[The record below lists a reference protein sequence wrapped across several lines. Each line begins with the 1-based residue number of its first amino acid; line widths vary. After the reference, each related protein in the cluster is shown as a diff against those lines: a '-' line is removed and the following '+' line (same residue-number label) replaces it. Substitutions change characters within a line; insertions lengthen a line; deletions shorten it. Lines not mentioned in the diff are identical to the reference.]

1 MGAMRHRTKTKTASG
16 RASVRRTTGH
26 NPERLQA
33 LAKENRELKAG
44 LRHRTK
50 ELGFFL
56 SLAKALTSTL
66 ELKKVLK
73 VIMTRAQQLI
83 KAEAWALLL
92 LDEPANELYFDL
104 IQSKHEKILKSQR
117 IKPGQGAAGW
127 VARYNKPL
135 LVPDLSK
142 DDRFSTGIDLQIG
155 SPSRS
160 LLCVPIVNKKRTIG
174 VLEAVNKIGDGLFN
188 AQDLTLMVKL
198 IDQAEIAIERAYL
211 YQKMADLAVTDDLT
225 KLFNFR
231 YLDQTL
237 DIEIRRGQRYG
248 ANVSLIFLDMDY
260 FKQVNDRYGH
270 LMGSRVLIEV
280 AQILIQNLRD
290 VDIIARYGGDEF
302 VVVLPETPL
311 DVTYRIAQRLRVAL
325 REHTFLEAEGHPIT
339 LTASYGIA
347 NYPAHA
353 RNKKD
358 LIRLADQAMYRA
370 KNSGRDQICLA
381 EHPTTKPSSASTA
394 G

>member
-1 MGAMRHRTKTKTASG
+1 MGATRHNKKPASG
-16 RASVRRTTGH
+16 GTSGRRQADPGAD
-26 NPERLQA
+26 RLQA
-33 LAKENRELKAG
+33 LTQENRELKAG

-50 ELGFFL
+50 ELSFFL
-56 SLAKALTSTL
+56 GLAKALTSTL

-73 VIMTRAQQLI
+73 VIMARAQQAI
-83 KAEAWALLL
+83 RAEAWALLL
-92 LDEPANELYFDL
+92 VDEPANELYFDL
-104 IQSKHEKILKSQR
+104 VHSKHEKALKSQR
-117 IKPGQGAAGW
+117 IKPGQGAAWW
-127 VARYNKPL
+127 VIRYNKPL
-135 LVPDLSK
+135 LVQDVSK
-142 DDRFSTGIDLQIG
+142 DGRFTSGIDLQLG
-155 SPSRS
+155 SPTRS

-174 VLEAVNKIGDGLFN
+174 VLEAVNKTGDGPFDE
-188 AQDLTLMVKL
+188 QDLALLVKL
-198 IDQAEIAIERAYL
+198 VDQAEIAIERAYL

-237 DIEIRRGQRYG
+237 DIELRRGQRYG

-325 REHTFLEAEGHPIT
+325 RDHTFLEAEGHPIK

-347 NYPAHA
+347 SYPTHA

-381 EHPTTKPSSASTA
+381 EHPATKPASAA
-394 G
+394 GG

>member
-1 MGAMRHRTKTKTASG
+1 MGAARHKNTTA
-16 RASVRRTTGH
+16 VRRTANRRTAGS
-26 NPERLQA
+26 NVNRVQA
-33 LAKENRELKAG
+33 LTRENRELKAG
-44 LRHRTK
+44 LRYRTK

-92 LDEPANELYFDL
+92 VDEAADELYFDL
-104 IQSKHEKILKSQR
+104 IHSKHEKSLKSQR
-117 IKPGQGAAGW
+117 LKSGQGAAGW
-127 VARYNKPL
+127 VVRYNKPL

-142 DDRFSTGIDLQIG
+142 DDRFAGGIDLQIG

-174 VLEAVNKIGDGLFN
+174 VLEAVNKTGDGPFN
-188 AQDLTLMVKL
+188 DQDLTLLVKM

-347 NYPAHA
+347 SYPTHA

-381 EHPTTKPSSASTA
+381 EHPTTKPASAP
-394 G
+394 GG

>member
-1 MGAMRHRTKTKTASG
+1 MGATRKKTNTPSRRAPIRLTAGAGSD
-16 RASVRRTTGH
+16 RVQ
-26 NPERLQA
+26 L
-33 LAKENRELKAG
+33 LARENRELKAG
-44 LRHRTK
+44 LRNRTR

-73 VIMTRAQQLI
+73 VIMSRAQQLI

-92 LDEPANELYFDL
+92 VDEPADELYFDL
-104 IQSKHEKILKSQR
+104 IHSKHEKMLKSQR
-117 IKPGQGAAGW
+117 LKSGQGAAGW
-127 VARYNKPL
+127 VVRYNKPL

-142 DDRFSTGIDLQIG
+142 EGRFSSGVDLQIG

-174 VLEAVNKIGDGLFN
+174 GLEAVNKTGDGPFDE
-188 AQDLTLMVKL
+188 QDLALLVKL
-198 IDQAEIAIERAYL
+198 VDQAEIAIERAYL

-237 DIEIRRGQRYG
+237 DIELRRGQRYG

-325 REHTFLEAEGHPIT
+325 REHAFLEAEGHPIK

-347 NYPAHA
+347 SYPTHA

-381 EHPTTKPSSASTA
+381 EHPTTKPAAAA
-394 G
+394 GG

>member
-1 MGAMRHRTKTKTASG
+1 MRSAKRAGAGKQAGRGASSPKPVSADG
-16 RASVRRTTGH
+16 GGKRET
-26 NPERLQA
+26 
-33 LAKENRELKAG
+33 LAQENRRLRAEL
-44 LRHRTK
+44 RQRTR
-50 ELGFFL
+50 ELNFFL
-56 SLAKALTSTL
+56 NSAKALTSTL
-66 ELKKVLK
+66 ELKKVLR
-73 VIMTRAQQLI
+73 VIMARAQQLI
-83 KAEAWALLL
+83 RAEAWALLL
-92 LDEPANELYFDL
+92 VDEPTGELTFEL
-104 IQSKHEKILKSQR
+104 LESKHEKSLKSQR
-117 IKPGQGAAGW
+117 VKPGQGAAGW
-127 VARYNKPL
+127 VAAHGQPL
-135 LVPDLSK
+135 LVVDLAK
-142 DDRFSTGIDLQIG
+142 EPRFANGADSQIG

-160 LLCVPIVNKKRTIG
+160 LLCVPIMNKKRTVG
-174 VLEAVNKIGDGLFN
+174 VIEAANKSGNGPFN
-188 AQDLTLMVKL
+188 EQDLNLLVKL
-198 IDQAEIAIERAYL
+198 VEQAEIAIERAYL

-248 ANVSLIFLDMDY
+248 ANVSLIFMDMDY

-311 DVTYRIAQRLRVAL
+311 DVTFRIAQRLKQAL
-325 REHTFLEAEGHPIT
+325 REHTFLEAEGHPVN

-347 NYPAHA
+347 NYPTHA

-381 EHPTTKPSSASTA
+381 EQPTTKPA
-394 G
+394 

>member
-1 MGAMRHRTKTKTASG
+1 MGARQTTRKSGG
-16 RASVRRTTGH
+16 RAPDR
-26 NPERLQA
+26 PKAAPAADRLQA
-33 LAKENRELKAG
+33 LVTENRELKAG

-73 VIMTRAQQLI
+73 VIMARAQQLI

-92 LDEPANELYFDL
+92 VDEPANELYFDL
-104 IQSKHEKILKSQR
+104 IHSKHEKALKSQR
-117 IKPGQGAAGW
+117 IKPGQGPAGW
-127 VARYNKPL
+127 VVRYSKPL
-135 LVPDLSK
+135 LVPDLAK
-142 DDRFSTGIDLQIG
+142 DGRFSSGLDLQLG

-160 LLCVPIVNKKRTIG
+160 LIGVPIVNKKRTIG
-174 VLEAVNKIGDGLFN
+174 VLEAVNKTGDGPFN
-188 AQDLTLMVKL
+188 EQDLALLVKL
-198 IDQAEIAIERAYL
+198 VDQAEIAIERAYL

-237 DIEIRRGQRYG
+237 DIELRRGQRYG

-325 REHTFLEAEGHPIT
+325 REHTFLEAEGHPIK

-347 NYPAHA
+347 SYPTHA

-381 EHPTTKPSSASTA
+381 EHPTTKPSPSAAAS
-394 G
+394 

>member
-1 MGAMRHRTKTKTASG
+1 MARAAKTTRGVKT
-16 RASVRRTTGH
+16 RRT
-26 NPERLQA
+26 PPSPQWEKLQT
-33 LAKENRELKAG
+33 LVVENRQLRVVLRQRTRELN
-44 LRHRTK
+44 
-50 ELGFFL
+50 FFL
-56 SLAKALTSTL
+56 NSAKALTGTL
-66 ELKKVLK
+66 ELKKVLR

-83 KAEAWALLL
+83 RAEAWGLLL
-92 LDEPANELYFDL
+92 VDEPTGELAFEL
-104 IQSKHEKILKSQR
+104 LVSKHEKSLRSQK

-127 VARYNKPL
+127 VVRHGKPL
-135 LVPDLSK
+135 LVVDLAKDARFAGAPDA
-142 DDRFSTGIDLQIG
+142 QIG

-160 LLCVPIVNKKRTIG
+160 LLCVPIMNKKRTIG
-174 VLEAVNKIGDGLFN
+174 VIEAANKTGDEPFN
-188 AQDLTLMVKL
+188 DQDLMLLVKL
-198 IDQAEIAIERAYL
+198 VEQAEIAIERAYL

-248 ANVSLIFLDMDY
+248 ANVSLIFMDMDY

-311 DVTYRIAQRLRVAL
+311 DVTYRVAQRLKQAL
-325 REHTFLEAEGHPIT
+325 REHTFLQTEGHPVN

-347 NYPAHA
+347 NYPMHA

-381 EHPTTKPSSASTA
+381 ESPTTKPPAAAQGS
-394 G
+394 

>member
-1 MGAMRHRTKTKTASG
+1 MGAVRHKTK
-16 RASVRRTTGH
+16 RASSRTPDRRTAGRHVNRVET
-26 NPERLQA
+26 
-33 LAKENRELKAG
+33 LARENRELKAG

-83 KAEAWALLL
+83 RAEAWALLL
-92 LDEPANELYFDL
+92 VDEPANDLYFDL
-104 IQSKHEKILKSQR
+104 IQSKHEKMLKSQR

-127 VARYNKPL
+127 VVRYNKPL
-135 LVPDLSK
+135 LVPDLSM
-142 DDRFSTGIDLQIG
+142 DARFSTGVDLQIG

-174 VLEAVNKIGDGLFN
+174 VLEAVNKMGDGPFDG
-188 AQDLTLMVKL
+188 QDLTLLVKL
-198 IDQAEIAIERAYL
+198 VDQAEIAIERAYL

-325 REHTFLEAEGHPIT
+325 REHTFLEAEGHPIK

-347 NYPAHA
+347 SYPAHA

-381 EHPTTKPSSASTA
+381 EHPATKPSSASTA

>member
-1 MGAMRHRTKTKTASG
+1 MGLKKSRAGPRAAS
-16 RASVRRTTGH
+16 RRTGGAAGG
-26 NPERLQA
+26 EKLQT
-33 LAKENRELKAG
+33 LAQENRQLRTEL
-44 LRHRTK
+44 RQRTR
-50 ELGFFL
+50 ELNFFL
-56 SLAKALTSTL
+56 NSAKALTGTL
-66 ELKKVLK
+66 ELKKVLR
-73 VIMTRAQQLI
+73 VIMARAQQLI
-83 KAEAWALLL
+83 HAEAWGLLRVEEL
-92 LDEPANELYFDL
+92 TGELYFEL
-104 IQSKHEKILKSQR
+104 LQSKHEKTLKSQK

-127 VARYNKPL
+127 VVRYAKPL
-135 LVPDLSK
+135 LVADLSR
-142 DDRFSTGIDLQIG
+142 DPRFSNGADVQLG

-160 LLCVPIVNKKRTIG
+160 LLCVPIMNKKKTIG
-174 VLEAVNKIGDGLFN
+174 VLEAANKLGESPFDER
-188 AQDLTLMVKL
+188 DLNLLAKL
-198 IDQAEIAIERAYL
+198 VEQAEIAIERAYL

-248 ANVSLIFLDMDY
+248 ANVSLIFMDMDY
-260 FKQVNDRYGH
+260 FKQVNDRFGH

-302 VVVLPETPL
+302 VVVLPETSL
-311 DVTYRIAQRLRVAL
+311 DVTYRIAQRLRQAL
-325 REHTFLEAEGHPIT
+325 CDHTFLEAEGHPIKR
-339 LTASYGIA
+339 TASYGLA
-347 NYPAHA
+347 SYPNHA

-381 EHPTTKPSSASTA
+381 EQPTTKLPAQDA
-394 G
+394 

>member
-1 MGAMRHRTKTKTASG
+1 MRAKRQGAKDSG
-16 RASVRRTTGH
+16 RRQPARRASTPSDRIQTLVR
-26 NPERLQA
+26 
-33 LAKENRELKAG
+33 ENRELKTG

-73 VIMTRAQQLI
+73 VIMARAQQLI

-92 LDEPANELYFDL
+92 VDEPAAELYFDL
-104 IQSKHEKILKSQR
+104 IHSKHEKALKSQR
-117 IKPGQGAAGW
+117 IKLGQGAAGW
-127 VARYNKPL
+127 VVRYNKPL

-142 DDRFSTGIDLQIG
+142 DGRFASGLDLQLG

-160 LLCVPIVNKKRTIG
+160 LMCVPIVNKKRTIG
-174 VLEAVNKIGDGLFN
+174 VLEAVNKAGDGLFDE
-188 AQDLTLMVKL
+188 QDLTLLVKL

-325 REHTFLEAEGHPIT
+325 REHTFLEAEGHPIK

-347 NYPAHA
+347 SYPTHA

-381 EHPTTKPSSASTA
+381 EHPTTKPSSS
-394 G
+394 

>member
-1 MGAMRHRTKTKTASG
+1 MGATRHKAKTVSKRTLIRETACSDADKMR
-16 RASVRRTTGH
+16 
-26 NPERLQA
+26 A
-33 LAKENRELKAG
+33 LVTENRALKAG
-44 LRHRTK
+44 LRYRTK

-56 SLAKALTSTL
+56 SLARALTSTL

-73 VIMTRAQQLI
+73 VIMARAQQLI

-104 IQSKHEKILKSQR
+104 IQSKHEKILKTQR

-127 VARYNKPL
+127 VVRYNKPL
-135 LVPDLSK
+135 LVQDLSK
-142 DDRFSTGIDLQIG
+142 DGRFSSGVDLQIG

-174 VLEAVNKIGDGLFN
+174 VLEAVNKIGDGPFDE
-188 AQDLTLMVKL
+188 QDLTLLVKL
-198 IDQAEIAIERAYL
+198 VDQAEIAIERAYL

-237 DIEIRRGQRYG
+237 DIELRRGQRYG

-311 DVTYRIAQRLRVAL
+311 DVTYRIAQRLRVSL
-325 REHTFLEAEGHPIT
+325 REHTFLEAEGHPIK

-347 NYPAHA
+347 SYPTHA

-381 EHPTTKPSSASTA
+381 EHPTSKPSSASN
-394 G
+394 GD